1 MSHAILATPI
11 APRRALEPGAHP
23 SPDSPAYLPPP
34 REPLVKTLGG
44 GYFFAPGL
52 PALRALA
59 SAYWR

>member
-1 MSHAILATPI
+1 VTVQDVECPT
-11 APRRALEPGAHP
+11 
-23 SPDSPAYLPPP
+23 YLP
-34 REPLVKTLGG
+34 RSLGDFVTTRGG